1 MSPLVTSTIL
11 PARKNI
17 NTYILLVNRIFVT
30 VLVIIPIIIIIICI
44 IVINTKYLILNPI
57 LITIIGQKYEISA
70 ISVKLIGDCP
80 SDSYP
85 LQKKRHSQGN
95 KLNVIKMCYIRKI
108 LCLIFMILF
117 TII

>member
-30 VLVIIPIIIIIICI
+30 VLVIFPIIIIIICI